1 MKKIST
7 LLIMLVLVS
16 SLTACG
22 MNTNKQRAKSDK
34 QSITSDVKDEV
45 YENNQEADKVSKE
58 DNLKDKKLELSYTEA
73 IEKFREKHK
82 NTDIVELELDK
93 NHNYYLYDVEAVD
106 DENKYEFSIDAQTS
120 KIIKD
125 ETEMLDEH
133 EKNGVVREQ
142 KINFDE
148 AIIPSKAMDI
158 ATKKQ
163 SGVVKEWS
171 LKNKNGITYYE
182 VKIIEN
188 KTEHQVKVDAKSSE
202 VLEVKKD

>member
-1 MKKIST
+1 
-7 LLIMLVLVS
+7 
-16 SLTACG
+16 
-22 MNTNKQRAKSDK
+22 
-34 QSITSDVKDEV
+34 
-45 YENNQEADKVSKE
+45 VSKE

-93 NHNYYLYDVEAVD
+93 NHNNYLYDIEAVD

-120 KIIKD
+120 KIVKD

-133 EKNGVVREQ
+133 EKNGVARDR

-158 ATKKQ
+158 AMNTQ
-163 SGVVKEWS
+163 
-171 LKNKNGITYYE
+171 L
-182 VKIIEN
+182 
-188 KTEHQVKVDAKSSE
+188 
-202 VLEVKKD
+202 

>member
-7 LLIMLVLVS
+7 LLIMLVFVS
-16 SLTACG
+16 SLSACG
-22 MNTNKQRAKSDK
+22 MNTNKERAKSDK
-34 QSITSDVKDEV
+34 QSITSNVKDEV

-58 DNLKDKKLELSYTEA
+58 DNLKDKKLKLSYTEA

-133 EKNGVVREQ
+133 EKNGVAREQ

-188 KTEHQVKVDAKSSE
+188 KTEHKVKVDAKSSE

>member
-7 LLIMLVLVS
+7 LLIMLLLVS

-22 MNTNKQRAKSDK
+22 MNTNKERAKSDK

-45 YENNQEADKVSKE
+45 YENNQEADKVSKD

-93 NHNYYLYDVEAVD
+93 NHNNYLYDIEAVD

-120 KIIKD
+120 KIVKD

-133 EKNGVVREQ
+133 EKNGVARER

-163 SGVVKEWS
+163 SGIVKEWS

-188 KTEHQVKVDAKSSE
+188 KTEHKVKVDAKSSE
-202 VLEVKKD
+202 VLEVEKD

>member
-1 MKKIST
+1 MKKFST

-22 MNTNKQRAKSDK
+22 MNTNKERAKSDK

-93 NHNYYLYDVEAVD
+93 NHNYYLYDIEAVD

-133 EKNGVVREQ
+133 EKNGVAREQ

-188 KTEHQVKVDAKSSE
+188 KTEHKVKVDAKSSE

>member
-22 MNTNKQRAKSDK
+22 MNTNKERAKSDK

-93 NHNYYLYDVEAVD
+93 NHNYYLYDIEAVD

-133 EKNGVVREQ
+133 EKNGVAREQ

-182 VKIIEN
+182 IKIIEN
-188 KTEHQVKVDAKSSE
+188 KTEHKVKVDAKSSE

>member
-7 LLIMLVLVS
+7 LLIMLLLVS

-22 MNTNKQRAKSDK
+22 MNTNKERAKSDK

-93 NHNYYLYDVEAVD
+93 NHNNYLYDIEAVD

-120 KIIKD
+120 KIVKD

-133 EKNGVVREQ
+133 EKNGVARER

-163 SGVVKEWS
+163 NGIVKEWS
-171 LKNKNGITYYE
+171 LKNKNSITYYE

-188 KTEHQVKVDAKSSE
+188 KTEHKVKVDAKSSE
-202 VLEVKKD
+202 VLEVEKD

>member
-7 LLIMLVLVS
+7 LLIMLLLVS

-22 MNTNKQRAKSDK
+22 MNTNKERAKSDK

-45 YENNQEADKVSKE
+45 YENNQEADKVSKD

-93 NHNYYLYDVEAVD
+93 NHNNYLYDIEAVD

-120 KIIKD
+120 KIVKD

-133 EKNGVVREQ
+133 EKNGVARER

-163 SGVVKEWS
+163 NGIVKEWS

-188 KTEHQVKVDAKSSE
+188 KTEHKVKVDAKSSE
-202 VLEVKKD
+202 VLEVEKD

>member
-7 LLIMLVLVS
+7 LLIMLLLVS

-22 MNTNKQRAKSDK
+22 MNTNKERAKSDK

-93 NHNYYLYDVEAVD
+93 NHNNYLYDIEAVD

-120 KIIKD
+120 KIVKD

-133 EKNGVVREQ
+133 EKNGVARDR

-163 SGVVKEWS
+163 NGIVKEWS
-171 LKNKNGITYYE
+171 LKNKNSITYYE

-188 KTEHQVKVDAKSSE
+188 KTEHKVKVDAKSSE
-202 VLEVKKD
+202 VLEVEKD

>member
-22 MNTNKQRAKSDK
+22 MNTNKERAKSDK

-93 NHNYYLYDVEAVD
+93 NHNYYLYDIEAVD

-133 EKNGVVREQ
+133 EKNGVAREQ

-188 KTEHQVKVDAKSSE
+188 KTEHKVKVDAKSSE

>member
-93 NHNYYLYDVEAVD
+93 NHNYYLYDIEAVD

-133 EKNGVVREQ
+133 EKNGVAREQ

-188 KTEHQVKVDAKSSE
+188 KTEHKVKVDAKSSE